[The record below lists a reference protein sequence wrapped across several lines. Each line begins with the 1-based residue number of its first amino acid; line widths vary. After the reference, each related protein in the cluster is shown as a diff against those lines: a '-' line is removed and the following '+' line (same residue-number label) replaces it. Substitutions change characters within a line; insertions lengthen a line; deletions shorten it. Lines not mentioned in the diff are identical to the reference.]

1 MDKKQVIMVIGCQKF
16 IIYLAWGEKKYILS
30 YSHNPLLDYWFLV
43 EKGFTGMLLLTKPL
57 PIGYVSYLFNNCTTE
72 LERVGTLFKG
82 RSIEEIVALKVRK
95 LRKHFARL
103 GLSKDFLTENY
114 LQNPIPKPFFD
125 LGKIKVLEEKL
136 MGRILFLNEIDQFIK
151 KKGINAGENEIQ
163 DILQILFLE
172 RKCQR
177 LPSICFEKDGRKICH
192 RCGQRE
198 RILSIVCASC
208 GLKCYHC
215 EECIALGESRSCQP
229 LYGVPGG
236 RRAYKLPHTSI
247 TPVMD
252 VQLSLAQKEASA
264 ALRQFVLQPE
274 QREKL
279 VWAACGAG
287 KTEVTFQAAAEV
299 LSRGGRV
306 LFAMPRRTPL
316 PDIFNRLKRAFPQ
329 VPVKMIHGET
339 KDKFSHGEIIAATT
353 HQVLR
358 FYSAFDLIILDEVDA
373 YPYKDSSMLQFAVRR
388 ARRKAGKIIYLTA
401 TPSGEIYERWRKREL
416 SCIKIPAR
424 HHGYPLPEP
433 KIVVEKKLRRASK
446 GFNIPEIVVDLIHET
461 LEGDLSQL
469 LIFVPSVFL
478 AIHVAE
484 ELNRITQLPPF
495 NNFNG
500 RWVEYSHG
508 RDEDR
513 ELKRERFIKGE
524 FPVLVTTTLWER
536 GITVPRVNVLV
547 LFADAEEIFDEA
559 ALIQMAGRAGRTSSY
574 PMGKVWFV
582 GSRVTKSM
590 KSARGKIHQLNIE
603 ASEKGFLKPEGLQWL
618 NGWEDKVNCL
628 KNG

>member
-1 MDKKQVIMVIGCQKF
+1 M
-16 IIYLAWGEKKYILS
+16 YLAWGEKKYILS
-30 YSHNPLLDYWFLV
+30 YSHNPLLDFCYLGR
-43 EKGFTGMLLLTKPL
+43 KGFSGMVLLTKPL
-57 PIGYVSYLFNNCTTE
+57 PIGYVSYLFNSCTTE

-82 RSIEEIVALKVRK
+82 RSIEETAALKVRL
-95 LRKHFARL
+95 LRRYSARL
-103 GLSKDFLTENY
+103 GIPKDFLTENY
-114 LQNPIPKPFFD
+114 LKNPMPWPAFD
-125 LGKIKVLEEKL
+125 MGKMKILEEKL
-136 MGRILFLNEIDQFIK
+136 MGRMLFLTEINQLIK
-151 KKGINAGENEIQ
+151 KKGISAGESEIQ
-163 DILQILFLE
+163 DILQIMFLE

-177 LPSICFEKDGRKICH
+177 LPGISFEEDGSKICC

-198 RILSIVCASC
+198 KILPVVCASC

-236 RRAYKLPHTSI
+236 RRAYRLPYTSV
-247 TPVMD
+247 TPVME

-264 ALRQFVLQPE
+264 VLRQFVLQPE

-306 LFAMPRRTPL
+306 LFALPRRTPL
-316 PDIFNRLKRAFPQ
+316 PEIFTRLKRAFPQ
-329 VPVKMIHGET
+329 VPVTMIHGET
-339 KDKFSHGEIIAATT
+339 KDKFADAEIFAATT

-373 YPYKDSSMLQFAVRR
+373 YPYKDSSMLQFAVKR

-401 TPSGEIYERWRKREL
+401 TPSGEIYERWRKKEL

-433 KIVVEKKLRRASK
+433 KIVVEKKLRRTSK
-446 GFNIPEIVVDLIHET
+446 GLEIPEVVVDLIHET
-461 LEGDLSQL
+461 IEGDLSQL

-478 AIHVAE
+478 AVHVSE

-513 ELKRERFIKGE
+513 ELKRDRFIKGE
-524 FPVLVTTTLWER
+524 FPVLVTTTIWER

-590 KSARGKIHQLNIE
+590 KSAREKIHQLNIE
-603 ASEKGFLKPEGLQWL
+603 AGEKGFLRPEGLQWL

-628 KNG
+628 ENG